1 LGQAGKE
8 LKEVYVCPRGFSGT
22 YRVVLQRVW
31 GQLPA
36 DRVRVSVYRHLWSDK
51 AQAIEKFVTLKD
63 GRAAVE
69 FELDEGRRTEPIE
82 DHQLAQAVNR
92 QLAISRS
99 ILAQQLAGAV
109 DPGAMNSLA
118 NSRGGGG
125 GFVPFVPV
133 VTGGAV
139 GYQPVVVPVT
149 EGTVLF
155 AWAVISA
162 DRRYVRVSPMPQFS
176 GITEVNVFNFATGTS
191 EAGRGGTG
199 GRGFGGLFG
208 GGGFGGFGGFGGGF
222 GGFGGGGFGG
232 GFW

>member
-1 LGQAGKE
+1 LGDTVSHLGQAGKE
-8 LKEVYVCPRGFSGT
+8 LKEVYVCPQGFGGT
-22 YRVVLQRVW
+22 YRVLLQRIW

-51 AQAIEKFVTLKD
+51 AQAIEKVVALKD
-63 GRAAVE
+63 GRAVIE
-69 FELDEGRRTEPIE
+69 FELDEGRRKEPIE
-82 DHQLAQAVNR
+82 VHQLAQAVNR

-99 ILAQQLAGAV
+99 VLAQQLAGAV
-109 DPGAMNSLA
+109 DPGAMSSLA

-139 GYQPVVVPVT
+139 GYMPVVVPVT
-149 EGTVLF
+149 EGTVLY

-162 DRRYVRVSPMPQFS
+162 DRRYVRVSPIPQFS
-176 GITEVNVFNFATGTS
+176 AITEVNVFNFATGTS
-191 EAGRGGTG
+191 QAGRGGTG

-208 GGGFGGFGGFGGGF
+208 GFGGGFGGFGGGF
-222 GGFGGGGFGG
+222 GG